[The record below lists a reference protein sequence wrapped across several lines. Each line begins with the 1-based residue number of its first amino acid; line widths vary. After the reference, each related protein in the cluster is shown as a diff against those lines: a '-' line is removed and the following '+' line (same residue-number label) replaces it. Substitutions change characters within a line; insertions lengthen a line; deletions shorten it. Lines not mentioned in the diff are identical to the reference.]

1 MADIYAGTDRAIRSM
16 NRSNLREFDKLKLT
30 KWDELNVIRKVT
42 ELYQLITAR
51 AKREFLEIAF
61 DAYIIALYEC
71 SVIPKTASMMAEESI
86 TEDWLLDWL
95 EETDPV
101 TLYRFDTETERKKQR
116 LIEALGVTNEKDEE
130 IDKALRYWVK
140 QIGQYA
146 VTSVDQARMQA
157 FKDAGIRKVRWV
169 TANDERVC
177 DECGP
182 LHGKVYEIDKV
193 PPKPHWG
200 CRCWLEPV
208 KN

>member
-1 MADIYAGTDRAIRSM
+1 MADIYAGTDKAIRSI
-16 NRSNLREFDKLKLT
+16 NRENLREFDKLKLT

-42 ELYQLITAR
+42 ELYKQATKK
-51 AKREFLEIAF
+51 AKKKFLEIAF

-71 SVIPKTASMMAEESI
+71 AVAEKTATEMAEESI

-95 EETDPV
+95 DEADPV

-116 LIEALGVTNEKDEE
+116 LIEALGVTNEKDDE
-130 IDKALRYWVK
+130 IEKSLRFWTK
-140 QIGQYA
+140 QVGQYA
-146 VTSVDQARMQA
+146 VTSADRARMQA

-169 TANDERVC
+169 TEHDERVC

-182 LHGKVYEIDKV
+182 RDGKVYNIDNV

-200 CRCWLEPV
+200 CRCWLAPV
-208 KN
+208 KE